1 MVEGDGRWDWTRL
14 QFVFSENGL
23 QRLGV
28 TVPPNNN
35 DEDDRLCWRAV
46 KTRSAN
52 IQPSKLTEF
61 ISLSLKDWILINISR
76 PEYFPI
82 WCLWLVDKVSSAEC
96 LFRKGLDSISR
107 GGVGIRWEVPKW
119 ESIKGFARCWKLSFG
134 GGGVAFEGVKL
145 ACEKGIKNIY
155 IETVNLMSGHT

>member
-1 MVEGDGRWDWTRL
+1 MDSGIGPVNRTCKFTPVSKMVEGDGRWDWTRL

-35 DEDDRLCWRAV
+35 DEDDRLCWRWESRRCFSV
-46 KTRSAN
+46 KSAYSSEQN
-52 IQPSKLTEF
+52 NQTVNDFLWKAAWR
-61 ISLSLKDWILINISR
+61 LKGPQR
-76 PEYFPI
+76 
-82 WCLWLVDKVSSAEC
+82 VSSAEC

-119 ESIKGFARCWKLSFG
+119 EWIKVNTDAAVGTFVAAVA
-134 GGGVAFEGVKL
+134 GVVRDNGTLAIGVFP
-145 ACEKGIKNIY
+145 
-155 IETVNLMSGHT
+155 